1 VRVEEL
7 KTSCRD
13 RALGYWSKSR
23 AQEVVVAADQR
34 VAVVTGAGSGIGRA
48 TALALAREGYAVV
61 AAGRRREPLETTVA
75 QATTSGGRARAV
87 PTDVTDPSS
96 VKALFAAA
104 GDAFG
109 RLDLLFNN
117 AGTGTPPVPL
127 EDLTYEQW
135 RSVLDTNLTGAFLCT
150 QEAFRMMKSQRPQG
164 GRIINNGSISAHTPR
179 PFSAPYTA
187 TKHAITGLT
196 RSTALDGREH
206 DIACG
211 QIDIGNAATEMTEPM
226 AAGILQANGTVAPE
240 PRMDVEH
247 VARAVVQMAALPL
260 EANVQFMVLMATK
273 MPFIGRG

>member
-1 VRVEEL
+1 M
-7 KTSCRD
+7 
-13 RALGYWSKSR
+13 
-23 AQEVVVAADQR
+23 AANER

-48 TALALAREGYAVV
+48 TALALAREGYSVV
-61 AAGRRREPLETTVA
+61 AAGRRREPLE
-75 QATTSGGRARAV
+75 ATAEETRRSGGKALAI
-87 PTDVTDPSS
+87 PTDVGDPTS
-96 VKALFAAA
+96 VKALFAATA
-104 GDAFG
+104 DAFG
-109 RLDLLFNN
+109 RVDLLFNN
-117 AGTGTPPVPL
+117 AGQGAPPVPL

-135 RSVLDTNLTGAFLCT
+135 RAVVDTNLTGAFLCT
-150 QEAFRMMKSQRPQG
+150 QEAVRLMKSQRPQG
-164 GRIINNGSISAHTPR
+164 GRIVNNGSISAHVPR

-196 RSTALDGREH
+196 KSTALDGRNY

-211 QIDIGNAATEMTEPM
+211 QIDIGNAATDMTEPM

-260 EANVQFMVLMATK
+260 EANVQFMVLMASK